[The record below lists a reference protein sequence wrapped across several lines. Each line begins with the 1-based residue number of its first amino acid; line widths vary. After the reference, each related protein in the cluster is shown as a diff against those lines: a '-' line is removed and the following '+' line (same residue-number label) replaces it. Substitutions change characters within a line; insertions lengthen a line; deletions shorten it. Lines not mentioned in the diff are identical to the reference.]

1 MRSLHG
7 SLNKPGPEEVNHT
20 FIQQTLA
27 SFLTCTADLTS
38 VMSALEQMV
47 DQSSGLSFIQTLCQC
62 FGYRHVY
69 YAVINIQISSQK
81 LAAMAQNQD

>member
-1 MRSLHG
+1 MVKMKLVTAIMRSLHG

-47 DQSSGLSFIQTLCQC
+47 DQSSGLSFIQSNTASVL
-62 FGYRHVY
+62 
-69 YAVINIQISSQK
+69 VIGMFTM
-81 LAAMAQNQD
+81 L